1 VSWYLL
7 IHQLPPKPLY
17 LRAKVRNQL
26 ARVGAVALKNSV
38 YVLPERDDCLE
49 DLQWIAQEAQTGGG
63 EAFVCRAEFVGG
75 VSDDGLAHE
84 FRRRSDATYEAL
96 KTEITEALEQA
107 RRRGTRVTVDL
118 PATLA
123 RLRKRLQEAGATE
136 FFGSPARKEA
146 EAMARTL
153 ETTVHGRKTRAG
165 APRRPPE
172 LVGRT
177 WVTRT
182 NPKVDRL
189 ASAWL
194 IRRFVDPG
202 ARFRFVAPDGDVA
215 RPGELRFDMAGG
227 DFTHEGDRCT
237 FETLLGRLGL
247 TDPALR
253 PVAEIVHDID
263 LKDGKYGRPEA
274 PGVKQLIEGVLQ
286 TQPEDDQ
293 RLARGIALFDELY
306 ASFRGPASKS
316 KARKQAG
323 KKR

>member
-49 DLQWIAQEAQTGGG
+49 DLQWIAQEAQAGGG
-63 EAFVCRAEFVGG
+63 EAFVCRADFVGG
-75 VSDDGLAHE
+75 VSDDALAQE

-96 KTEITEALEQA
+96 KGEITEALERA
-107 RRRGTRVTVDL
+107 RRRGMRDTEDL

-146 EAMARTL
+146 EAMVRTL
-153 ETTVHGRKTRAG
+153 ETTVHGRKTRAR
-165 APRRPPE
+165 APRRHPE

-202 ARFRFVAPDGDVA
+202 ARFRFVSPDGDTA
-215 RPGELRFDMAGG
+215 RQGELRFDMAGG

-247 TDPALR
+247 DDHALR
-253 PVAEIVHDID
+253 PIAEIVHDID

-274 PGVKQLIEGVLQ
+274 PGVRQLIEGLVQ
-286 TQPEDDQ
+286 AHPDDDQ
-293 RLARGIALFDELY
+293 RLARGIALFDELH
-306 ASFRGPASKS
+306 ASFRGPGP
-316 KARKQAG
+316 KAKRRPAKG
-323 KKR
+323 KRR

>member
-1 VSWYLL
+1 MSWYLL

-75 VSDDGLAHE
+75 VSDDALAQE

-96 KTEITEALEQA
+96 KAEITEALEQA
-107 RRRGTRVTVDL
+107 RRRGTRGTVDL

-165 APRRPPE
+165 APRRHPE

-247 TDPALR
+247 ADSALR
-253 PVAEIVHDID
+253 PIAEIVHDID

-274 PGVKQLIEGVLQ
+274 PGVRQLIEGLVQ
-286 TQPEDDQ
+286 TQPEDEQ

-306 ASFRGPASKS
+306 ASFRGPASKT
-316 KARKQAG
+316 KARKRKG